1 MKKIYLLP
9 FVLLSACTTSKS
21 DNHSYTYI
29 HNLNAS
35 SESSSEKKPVRTQ
48 ENIEYIGDDA
58 PFYNRGMDRRQ
69 SAVIPEKPNAG
80 QREPIMYNNYYYPPI
95 DGFGFTPT
103 VRRHLMYGETRY

>member
-9 FVLLSACTTSKS
+9 FLLISACTTSKS

-35 SESSSEKKPVRTQ
+35 SEPEKKSNRTQ
-48 ENIEYIGDDA
+48 DNSEYVGDDA
-58 PFYNRGMDRRQ
+58 PFYNRGMDKRP
-69 SAVIPEKPNAG
+69 SAVISDKPNAG